1 MREKESEKM
10 IFKLRVQNIYFQKL
24 DNGLGIFRIN
34 PEKKISLSEA
44 VKILEDHYIEFYD
57 VLKVKIE
64 YVTIETDPKELEK
77 MIIK

>member
-1 MREKESEKM
+1 M
-10 IFKLRVQNIYFQKL
+10 FLKLRVQNIYFQ
-24 DNGLGIFRIN
+24 DNDNNLGIFRIN

-44 VKILEDHYIEFYD
+44 VNILEDHHIEFYD

-64 YVTIETDPKELEK
+64 YVTIETDQKELEK